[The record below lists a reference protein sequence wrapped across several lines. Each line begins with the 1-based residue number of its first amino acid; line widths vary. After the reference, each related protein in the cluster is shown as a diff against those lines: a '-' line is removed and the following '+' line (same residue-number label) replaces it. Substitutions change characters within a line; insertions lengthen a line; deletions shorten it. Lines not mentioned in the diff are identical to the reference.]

1 MVVTLIFI
9 LALVVF
15 LAFFV
20 GNNISNACTFWFFKT
35 YTDLPVTILVFIAF
49 GAGIVLSLLCV
60 FLARLRKSDE
70 ESVRKSAA
78 DKVNKAEEKAKKL
91 AEKTARLAEKKEKK
105 LKKSKKG
112 QADSDKTMEM
122 TAADL
127 QNMQN

>member
-70 ESVRKSAA
+70 AA
-78 DKVNKAEEKAKKL
+78 ATQSEKDKNKKTEEKAQKL
-91 AEKTARLAEKKEKK
+91 AEKTARLNEKKEKK
-105 LKKSKKG
+105 LKKAKKG
-112 QADSDKTMEM
+112 EGDSDKTMEM
-122 TAADL
+122 SAADL
-127 QNMQN
+127 QNMNS

>member
-70 ESVRKSAA
+70 AA
-78 DKVNKAEEKAKKL
+78 ATQSEKDKNKKAEEKAQKL
-91 AEKTARLAEKKEKK
+91 AEKTARLNEKKEKK
-105 LKKSKKG
+105 LKKAKKG
-112 QADSDKTMEM
+112 EGDSDKTMEM
-122 TAADL
+122 SAADL
-127 QNMQN
+127 QNMNS